1 MPGDVA
7 GRLETVDLAPYGQCR
22 APIGISCRGG
32 DFGDDQFGHRV
43 NLARVATIWER
54 AGGWDNIGRRS
65 NGTGVPAC
73 APNLGR

>member
-7 GRLETVDLAPYGQCR
+7 GRLEIVDLAPYGQYR
-22 APIGISCRGG
+22 APIGISGRGG

-43 NLARVATIWER
+43 KLARVATIWER